1 MKVLLAAFGSAGD
14 VFPVLG
20 IGVEL
25 RRRGHDVTL
34 VANAWFEAT
43 IRHEGLAFLPMGTI
57 EEYRRAME
65 DPDLWDPRKAFAFVV
80 RGGVAPAQAVV
91 YDAIA
96 RAKPDVVAATSLCV
110 GARTA
115 RDRLGVPLVTLHLQ
129 PSILRSID
137 APAFV
142 PELPMPAWFPRFVV
156 RGLFRLADALV
167 IDPALVPP
175 LAEHRRSVGLGPVKR
190 PLDGW
195 IHSPDLVLGLFPE
208 WFAPIPRDWP
218 RAFEAAGFVGYD
230 GAAERMDPDVEA
242 FLATG
247 SSPVVI
253 TPGSANAHAKEFLAA
268 AVAACVAL
276 GRRALLLTPHEGQ
289 VPHPLPPGVAHA
301 AWVPLG
307 AVLAKAAAFVHH
319 GGIGSM
325 ARGFAAGVPQLLMPM
340 AHDQPDNA
348 VRARRLGVAE
358 RIRGRDWS
366 ERTVAPALDRLLGD
380 PAVAQACRDVAPR
393 VGFEDARRRAADAV
407 LRVAR

>member
-1 MKVLLAAFGSAGD
+1 
-14 VFPVLG
+14 
-20 IGVEL
+20 
-25 RRRGHDVTL
+25 
-34 VANAWFEAT
+34 
-43 IRHEGLAFLPMGTI
+43 
-57 EEYRRAME
+57 
-65 DPDLWDPRKAFAFVV
+65 
-80 RGGVAPAQAVV
+80 
-91 YDAIA
+91 
-96 RAKPDVVAATSLCV
+96 
-110 GARTA
+110 
-115 RDRLGVPLVTLHLQ
+115 
-129 PSILRSID
+129 
-137 APAFV
+137 
-142 PELPMPAWFPRFVV
+142 MPAWFPRFVV

-208 WFAPIPRDWP
+208 WFGPIPRDWP

-307 AVLAKAAAFVHH
+307 AVIAKAAAFVHH

-348 VRARRLGVAE
+348 VRAERLGVAE
-358 RIRGRDWS
+358 RIRVRDWS

-380 PAVAQACRDVAPR
+380 PAVAQACRDVARR